1 MSLLF
6 ILGWWGKEEQDR
18 FSPPI
23 CLLIH
28 LSGSLSSNE
37 LFDQFLHMFI
47 SHIFPQTGQQHMRLN
62 EGWLFSSV
70 SSQVGETEGVVRDEK
85 IRGWER
91 TCIWWSKHKGE
102 GRVQRLVGKTAL
114 GILHFKP
121 LNRRPGSRSIN
132 TFLQF
137 PLGLAQCHSN
147 REVRR
152 HQESQ
157 ILTWCLSRYHR
168 D

>member
-1 MSLLF
+1 MYEVVKCHYYLFWGGGGRRNKIDAVHQFAFSYTCLDLSLVMNYLINFF
-6 ILGWWGKEEQDR
+6 ICS
-18 FSPPI
+18 FHTYSPKGDNP
-23 CLLIH
+23 L
-28 LSGSLSSNE
+28 
-37 LFDQFLHMFI
+37 
-47 SHIFPQTGQQHMRLN
+47 QHMRLN
-62 EGWLFSSV
+62 EGWFFPSV

-85 IRGWER
+85 IWSWEW

-137 PLGLAQCHSN
+137 PSGLAQCHSN
-147 REVRR
+147 
-152 HQESQ
+152 
-157 ILTWCLSRYHR
+157 Y
-168 D
+168 